1 MDGIIAVDGCAELAA
16 MPAGLP
22 AASPLSLSDFLPLPF
37 PNSDIGLSSFSPAA
51 ESSLV

>member
-22 AASPLSLSDFLPLPF
+22 AASPLSLSDFLPF